1 MFVVR
6 KIFMD
11 YVVPDKKGVFFCIA
25 DIVTN
30 ITHFCK
36 LQINNVT
43 MRLLQGDLITLR
55 KHVTF

>member
-11 YVVPDKKGVFFCIA
+11 YVVLDKKGVLFVIA

-30 ITHFCK
+30 ITHICK
-36 LQINNVT
+36 LQTNVT

>member
-11 YVVPDKKGVFFCIA
+11 YVVPDKKEGACFVCIV
-25 DIVTN
+25 DIVTS

-36 LQINNVT
+36 LQINVT
-43 MRLLQGDLITLR
+43 MRLLQGDLI
-55 KHVTF
+55 

>member
-11 YVVPDKKGVFFCIA
+11 YVVPDKKEGVFFCIA

-36 LQINNVT
+36 LQINVT
-43 MRLLQGDLITLR
+43 MRLLQGDLITL
-55 KHVTF
+55 